1 MRFPKR
7 IEEPIPFEVPKI
19 LVKWSYFPKALDH
32 VQACV
37 EIYYDIAIQ
46 HWPLAKLALSRPG
59 FGDSRS
65 ASGTITRRGSSTK
78 THHWDGR
85 CRKLRCPSNN
95 VKITGTYWYNT
106 TRCSNYT
113 HCQTM
118 PCQWIPQHYASLLQ
132 ALQLTIHHSNIR
144 YSTVLSLCTLVIIE
158 SQGTSQCNPGDQLGG
173 SWVDN

>member
-1 MRFPKR
+1 MCFPKR

-37 EIYYDIAIQ
+37 EIYDDIAIQ
-46 HWPLAKLALSRPG
+46 HWPLAKLALSRLG

-95 VKITGTYWYNT
+95 VKITGTIQRGAATTRTVRQCRANEFHNT
-106 TRCSNYT
+106 TRVYSK
-113 HCQTM
+113 HCN
-118 PCQWIPQHYASLLQ
+118 S
-132 ALQLTIHHSNIR
+132 TIHHSNIR